1 MSIKDQIISSVL
13 EYFGINE
20 KEAEIL
26 KHTIQ
31 RFDFEETD
39 DSITISCKK
48 GFELKI
54 EK

>member
-1 MSIKDQIISSVL
+1 MKELIISSVL
-13 EYFGINE
+13 GHFGISE

-31 RFDFEETD
+31 RFDFEETN